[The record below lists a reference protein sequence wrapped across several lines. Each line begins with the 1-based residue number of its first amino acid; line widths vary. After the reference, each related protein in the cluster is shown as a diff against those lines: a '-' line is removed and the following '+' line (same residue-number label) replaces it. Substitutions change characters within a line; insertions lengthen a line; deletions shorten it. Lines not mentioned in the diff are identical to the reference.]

1 MIKDRCQAIARSKWF
16 LPLFSL
22 GLGGVVLLAS
32 WLGGQLGAGV
42 YGLVVLAVF
51 GLVLLLLSG
60 RSETIRGLT
69 TGRDERFAMIDLRA
83 TAVAEACADYCR
95 DRGVAG
101 GDRPWTQRQP
111 VWLARRAWRPCLYPC
126 RRVLPLARL
135 KTASNSMAVRC
146 RNPVITGRGRQRRRT
161 ARANGALRRP
171 RVTRRRRGWPPR

>member
-83 TAVAEACADYCR
+83 TAVAGLVLITAVIVAWLVEIA
-95 DRGVAG
+95 RGHSG
-101 GDRPWTQRQP
+101 NPYG
-111 VWLARRAWRPCLYPC
+111 WL
-126 RRVLPLARL
+126 
-135 KTASNSMAVRC
+135 
-146 RNPVITGRGRQRRRT
+146 
-161 ARANGALRRP
+161 GALGGLAYILAVAFFRW
-171 RVTRRRRGWPPR
+171 RG